1 MGLSAS
7 TELPEL
13 RLRAADLSWRAVD
26 GEIVAVDVASSA
38 YLGANPAGAI
48 LWQMLA
54 AGTTHAALAER
65 LAETFGIEPERADA
79 DVAAFLDSL
88 TARNLLER

>member
-1 MGLSAS
+1 MGPLAS
-7 TELPEL
+7 TEIHEL
-13 RLRAADLSWRAVD
+13 RLRTSELSWRAVD

-38 YLGANPAGAI
+38 YLSANPAGAM

-54 AGTTHAALAER
+54 AGTTRSALADQ
-65 LAETFGIEPERADA
+65 LVATFGIPLERAEA

-88 TARNLLER
+88 STRNLLEE